1 MWFLG
6 CPDMQG
12 NMLIQ
17 MVAANAPSQEP
28 PATGVASN
36 TAQHPTAATS
46 AAMRRRAR
54 SKAAGRG
61 NQAPPRTGRDRT
73 RQERY
78 TEVEAYW
85 RSLRPEQRQ
94 ELLRVPLAALLQGV
108 WVRGAAGREGRGGSL
123 PG

>member
-1 MWFLG
+1 MHQ
-6 CPDMQG
+6 P
-12 NMLIQ
+12 LIHVEALNTGPPLLHIQ
-17 MVAANAPSQEP
+17 LFILMSSSTSCACAQEP
-28 PATGVASN
+28 PATGAANS
-36 TAQHPTAATS
+36 TAQHATTATN

-61 NQAPPRTGRDRT
+61 SQPPPRSGRDRT

-94 ELLRVPLAALLQGV
+94 ELLRVPLAALLQGQCKC
-108 WVRGAAGREGRGGSL
+108 
-123 PG
+123 